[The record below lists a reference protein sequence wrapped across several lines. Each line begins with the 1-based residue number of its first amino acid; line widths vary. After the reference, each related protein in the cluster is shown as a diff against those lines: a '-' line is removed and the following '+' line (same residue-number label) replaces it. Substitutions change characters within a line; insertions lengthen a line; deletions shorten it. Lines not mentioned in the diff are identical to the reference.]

1 MPGLVTL
8 SITRS
13 IDADAVP
20 VERRFDTDLTINQ
33 LKVFLLQSI
42 NIAQYFSIIF
52 AYENQSVAF

>member
-33 LKVFLLQSI
+33 LKVFLFQLI
-42 NIAQYFSIIF
+42 NIAQYNNHICMIT
-52 AYENQSVAF
+52 